1 MAQKKRVALY
11 YRVSTA
17 DQSITMQQAD
27 LRRYAKARGL
37 TLYKEY
43 SDEGVSGTKAKRP
56 ALDRL
61 MDDARKRRF
70 DMVGVWRFDRFAR
83 STKHLV
89 TALEEFQHL
98 SIDFISYSENI
109 DTSSPMGKA
118 MFTIVAAIAELEHSI
133 IKERVTA
140 GVRQAITKRKG
151 AWGRRPVEVVDPT
164 IFTTVRR
171 LKKQGLGCHRIGHKL
186 GLSSRTVWKVLQRQ
200 HAA

>member
-1 MAQKKRVALY
+1 MEKRRKKVALY

-37 TLYKEY
+37 TIYKEY
-43 SDEGVSGTKAKRP
+43 SDEGVSGTKAKRHS
-56 ALDRL
+56 LDRL
-61 MDDARKRRF
+61 MDDARKRHF
-70 DMVGVWRFDRFAR
+70 DVVGVWRFDRFAR

-118 MFTIVAAIAELEHSI
+118 MFTVVAAIAELEHSI
-133 IKERVTA
+133 IKE
-140 GVRQAITKRKG
+140 
-151 AWGRRPVEVVDPT
+151 
-164 IFTTVRR
+164 
-171 LKKQGLGCHRIGHKL
+171 
-186 GLSSRTVWKVLQRQ
+186 
-200 HAA
+200 

>member
-1 MAQKKRVALY
+1 MKQKKRVALY

-70 DMVGVWRFDRFAR
+70 DVVGVWRFDRFAR

-109 DTSSPMGKA
+109 DTASPMGKA

-133 IKERVTA
+133 ITERVTA
-140 GVRQAITKRKG
+140 GVRQAITKRKS
-151 AWGRRPVEVVDPT
+151 WGRRPVEAVDPT
-164 IFTTVRR
+164 ISTTVLR
-171 LKKQGLGCHRIGHKL
+171 LKRQGLGCHRIGHKL

-200 HAA
+200 KAA

>member
-1 MAQKKRVALY
+1 MKQKKRVALY

-70 DMVGVWRFDRFAR
+70 DVVGVWRFDRFAR

-109 DTSSPMGKA
+109 DTASPMGKA

-140 GVRQAITKRKG
+140 GVRQAITKRKS
-151 AWGRRPVEVVDPT
+151 WGRRPVEAVDPT
-164 IFTTVRR
+164 ISTTVLR
-171 LKKQGLGCHRIGHKL
+171 LKRQGLGCHRIGHKL

-200 HAA
+200 KAA